1 VILGL
6 VGITAAMLAVGVLI
20 LWMAGRA
27 AAGTLPRNDF
37 AGIRTAATRASDEAW
52 VAAHRAGA
60 ADLRRSVIGA
70 VIAAGAPWVSLAVPE
85 PGRQAVVAAGVLL
98 GAAVLLAFS
107 VRAAI
112 VGQRAARAVTDRR

>member
-1 VILGL
+1 MILGL